1 MNRNFDVDDVLE
13 ACKIAIN
20 SCNQLLEKC
29 KSKDAF
35 EDSII
40 DSINRLEEIKNFCEI
55 RFALDS
61 KILLNYNDVLLLWG
75 YNLSPRSSDD

>member
-1 MNRNFDVDDVLE
+1 MHRNFDVDDVLE

-20 SCNQLLEKC
+20 SCNQLLDMKKC
-29 KSKDAF
+29 ESKDAF

-75 YNLSPRSSDD
+75 YDD